1 MDEPCSS
8 NALPPFLTKT
18 YEMVDDPLTNAIV
31 SWSCNNRSFIVW
43 NPPEFSRDLLPNY
56 FKHNNF
62 SSFVRQLNTY
72 GFRKIDPEQWEFA
85 NDDFVRGQP
94 HLLKNIYRRKPV
106 HSHSG
111 QGAVESQLSESERRR
126 YKDDIERLKSDKEA
140 LLFELQRYKQE
151 EQRFELQ
158 VLGTTESVQ
167 LMEQKQK
174 NMMSFLSKILQRPIL
189 ALELMPEPHIHE
201 RKRRIPGNSYLNEDI
216 SRANTQINSQILQ
229 KEHLDASSLLAFN
242 KDLLEELDSTL
253 SFWENIL
260 INVGQA
266 CDRLTSSPAL
276 VESTSCAGSPVVSY
290 TEPNANDVSVG
301 PKISEIDMDCDQNT
315 NTAVINDTANSDELV
330 AMNSTNV
337 PTNGPTGVNDVF
349 WEQFLTENPGSTN
362 SSEVKVNIMIMAGF
376 GGT

>member
-1 MDEPCSS
+1 
-8 NALPPFLTKT
+8 
-18 YEMVDDPLTNAIV
+18 
-31 SWSCNNRSFIVW
+31 
-43 NPPEFSRDLLPNY
+43 
-56 FKHNNF
+56 
-62 SSFVRQLNTY
+62 
-72 GFRKIDPEQWEFA
+72 
-85 NDDFVRGQP
+85 
-94 HLLKNIYRRKPV
+94 
-106 HSHSG
+106 
-111 QGAVESQLSESERRR
+111 
-126 YKDDIERLKSDKEA
+126 
-140 LLFELQRYKQE
+140 
-151 EQRFELQ
+151 
-158 VLGTTESVQ
+158 
-167 LMEQKQK
+167 MEQKQK

-337 PTNGPTGVNDVF
+337 PSNGPTGVNDVF